1 LEIHSILGMNLVR
14 GALMVVGKVGCLGLE
29 AGFLGIWIGRGR
41 GRGGGGGLKGSL
53 EVDFYWGNKI
63 LDQGTGG
70 EGNRR
75 GGMDVDKDRLREYV
89 AT

>member
-1 LEIHSILGMNLVR
+1 
-14 GALMVVGKVGCLGLE
+14 MVVWKVGCLGLG
-29 AGFLGIWIGRGR
+29 AGCLGIWM
-41 GRGGGGGLKGSL
+41 GRGGGLGSEGIL

-63 LDQGTGG
+63 SDEGTGN
-70 EGNRR
+70 EENSL